1 MARRDEKARE
11 VEGIIE
17 LRLLPD
23 QKDLVACR

>member
-17 LRLLPD
+17 LRLPD